1 MSSAAI
7 IVWRFKGEAMF
18 TVIILT
24 IGTIKAELTLQNK
37 IRLLLRSSIIRAA
50 LFVIPFAPLRRI
62 ASLKIENS
70 NCLTLKTP
78 ITTAAVINIFS
89 LFFREN
95 KT

>member
-50 LFVIPFAPLRRI
+50 LFVFPFAPLRRI
-62 ASLKIENS
+62 AALKIENP
-70 NCLTLKTP
+70 NCLTLKAP

-89 LFFREN
+89 LVFREN